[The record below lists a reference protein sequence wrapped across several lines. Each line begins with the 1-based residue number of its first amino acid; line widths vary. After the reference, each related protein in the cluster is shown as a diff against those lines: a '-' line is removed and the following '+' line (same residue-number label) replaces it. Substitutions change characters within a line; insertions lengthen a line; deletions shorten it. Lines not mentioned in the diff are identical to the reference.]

1 MKGLRWLGW
10 MLLAWGAVSCASDSS
25 ISDRTTLDTWS
36 QAPNNEIDIL
46 WVVDDSCSMSEE
58 QAALT
63 QGFVSFVDE
72 MEASGTN
79 FHIGLITTSLDY
91 ADPNRGKLVGNP
103 PYLTVEDDYV
113 SAFQERAI
121 VGTQGSDKEK
131 GLEAVSYALSPLMT
145 LPGSPNEGFLRD
157 EASLLI
163 VFVSDEEDCSDDG
176 ALEGRLAED
185 CYLERQ
191 LLTNVQQIV
200 RDYWDIKGGDRDRVQ
215 VGAIVGLDNGA
226 CEDAYPGRRYMD
238 AAALTGGLIGDI
250 CSGDWSTILADLG
263 LTAVGIKTK
272 FRTSYQAKPD
282 TLVVE
287 VDEEEVPQDEF
298 NGWTYDESTWYIS
311 FHGDAIPERGQ
322 QVVARYTIQ
331 PGATPPTQ

>member
-1 MKGLRWLGW
+1 MKGLRLLGW
-10 MLLAWGAVSCASDSS
+10 VLLALGMANCASDSS
-25 ISDRTTLDTWS
+25 ISDRTTVDAWS

-91 ADPNRGKLVGNP
+91 SDPNRGQLVGDP
-103 PYLTVEDDYV
+103 PYLTVEDDYI
-113 SAFQERAI
+113 SAFQDRAI

-131 GLEAVSYALSPLMT
+131 GLEAVSYALSPIMT
-145 LPGSPNEGFLRD
+145 LPGSPNEGFLRE

-200 RDYWDIKGGDRDRVQ
+200 RDYWDIKGGDRERVQ

-272 FRTSYQAKPD
+272 FRTSYLAKVD
-282 TLVVE
+282 TLQVE
-287 VDEEEVPQDEF
+287 VDEEEVPQDEL

-311 FHGDAIPERGQ
+311 FHGDAIPDRGQ

-331 PGATPPTQ
+331 PGATPPTE

>member
-1 MKGLRWLGW
+1 MKELR
-10 MLLAWGAVSCASDSS
+10 LLACLMLAVGMVNCTSDSG
-25 ISDRTTLDTWS
+25 IRDRTTVDAWS

-91 ADPNRGKLVGNP
+91 SDPNRGQLVGDP
-103 PYLTVEDDYV
+103 PYLTVDDDYV
-113 SAFQERAI
+113 GAFQERVI

-157 EASLLI
+157 EASLLV
-163 VFVSDEEDCSDDG
+163 VFVSDEEDCSDEG

-191 LLTNVQQIV
+191 LLTNVQQII
-200 RDYWDIKGGDRDRVQ
+200 RDYWDIKDGDRDRVQ

-238 AAALTGGLIGDI
+238 AAALTGGLVGDI

-272 FRTSYQAKPD
+272 FRTSYLAKVD
-282 TLVVE
+282 TLTVE
-287 VDEEEVPQDEF
+287 VDEEEIPQDET

-322 QVVARYTIQ
+322 QIVARYTIQ
-331 PGATPPTQ
+331 PGATPPIE